1 MSAVQQLFL
10 ASGGAAKDPYY
21 SNVALLLHMDGAD
34 GSQTVVDSGPLNY
47 SSANWTFS
55 NNSGYPLNATKLTTS
70 QKKFGTASLFIQ
82 GYSSAFT
89 ATSSSFRV
97 FAQDFTF
104 EAWIRADTIGSQNII
119 GLDNNGKWVVLFR
132 QNATN
137 FVAES
142 RNSADQGINQ
152 TLGPV
157 STAWTFVAVTR
168 QSGVMYFFYNG
179 SLVATVANTRDFGA
193 TNGWFRVGSN
203 FEAANANL
211 DEYRVTIGVARY
223 TSSFTPP
230 TAPFPD
236 S

>member
-1 MSAVQQLFL
+1 MSAVQQLLL
-10 ASGGAAKDPYY
+10 ATGAAKDPYY

-34 GSQTVVDSGPLNY
+34 GSQTLVDSGPLNY
-47 SSANWTFS
+47 SPANWTFS
-55 NNSGYPLNATKLTTS
+55 NNASYPSNATKLTTS
-70 QKKFGTASLFIQ
+70 QKKFGTASLLIQ

-89 ATSSSFRV
+89 ATSSNFRV

-104 EAWIRADTIGSQNII
+104 EAWVRANTIGSQNII
-119 GLDNNGKWVVLFR
+119 GLDNNSKWVVLFR

-142 RNSADQGINQ
+142 RNSADQAINQ
-152 TLGPV
+152 TLGPI
-157 STAWTFVAVTR
+157 STSWTFVAVTR
-168 QSGVMYFFYNG
+168 QAGVMYFFYNG

-193 TNGWFRVGSN
+193 TSGWFRVGSN

-211 DEYRVTIGVARY
+211 DDYRVTIGVARY